1 MGPGM
6 DYTSAAST
14 ISIMELAQRPHPTE
28 VTLKVS
34 FDESTGVIKVGYTT
48 TINLASSLGYR
59 LTQDEAR
66 SLARA
71 LEAYAAK

>member
-1 MGPGM
+1 
-6 DYTSAAST
+6 
-14 ISIMELAQRPHPTE
+14 MELTQQPHPTE

-34 FDESTGVIKVGYTT
+34 FDETTGVIKVGYST

-59 LTQDEAR
+59 LTPDEAK

-71 LEAYAAK
+71 LDAFAQRKP